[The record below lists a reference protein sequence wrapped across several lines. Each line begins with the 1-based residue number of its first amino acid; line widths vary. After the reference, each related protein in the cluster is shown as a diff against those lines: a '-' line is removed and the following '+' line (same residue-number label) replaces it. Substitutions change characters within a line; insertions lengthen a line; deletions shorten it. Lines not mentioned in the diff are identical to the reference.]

1 MSDGFRERLLSIGEA
16 GSAHTN
22 TTAASLLPA
31 ARKFTLPSYF
41 FDRVGK
47 GLLIRAAGQISTLAI
62 DSWHAHAR
70 RDARLGDCVLVVV
83 R

>member
-47 GLLIRAAGQISTLAI
+47 SKVLAYV
-62 DSWHAHAR
+62 
-70 RDARLGDCVLVVV
+70 RDNSVPLRTTIPTALA
-83 R
+83 